1 VAIFYLQ
8 VQDVSRGAG
17 RSAVAAAAYRSG
29 ERLRDER
36 TGTLHN
42 YSRRTDVRHTEI
54 LLPDGLAG
62 GAAAWA
68 AERASLWNAAERAE
82 VRRNARVACEYQV
95 ALPVELDDAQRLEL
109 ARSFARELAQRHGVA
124 VDLAVHAP
132 RRGGDARNHH
142 AHLLATSRQ
151 VTAAG
156 FGAKAGLHMSA
167 DQRLQLSLPDRI
179 AELLAIR
186 ARWASLSNEALAS
199 AGLQQRID
207 HRSLRD
213 QGIDREPVPRIPMAA
228 VQIERRGGV
237 SPVAQ
242 RIREQY
248 RARVQGRRERA
259 LALPATPPA
268 AAPTELE
275 DIRHQAREAW
285 LELRRQAT
293 RQPAAAAASPY
304 IKESPAKTQ
313 PEATPR
319 ADRDLAL

>member
-1 VAIFYLQ
+1 MAIFYLQ

-36 TGTLHN
+36 TGSLHN
-42 YSRRTDVRHTEI
+42 YSRRTDVRHSEI
-54 LLPDGLAG
+54 LLPDGLAAG
-62 GAAAWA
+62 GPGWA
-68 AERASLWNAAERAE
+68 ADRASLWNAAERAE

-95 ALPVELDDAQRLEL
+95 ALPAELDDAQRLKL
-109 ARSFARELAQRHGVA
+109 ARAFARELAQRHGVA

-142 AHLLATSRQ
+142 AHLLTTTRQ
-151 VTAAG
+151 LTAAG

-167 DQRLQLSLPDRI
+167 EQRAQLRLPDRI

-186 ARWASLSNEALAS
+186 ARWATLSNEALAA

-207 HRSLRD
+207 HRSLRA

-242 RIREQY
+242 RLREQY
-248 RARVQGRRERA
+248 RARVQGRQERA
-259 LALPATPPA
+259 LNLPATQLG
-268 AAPTELE
+268 AAPSELE
-275 DIRHQAREAW
+275 DIRRQAREAW
-285 LELRRQAT
+285 VELRRQAT
-293 RQPAAAAASPY
+293 RPPAAAAPY

-313 PEATPR
+313 PEAAPK